1 MTGRGRTRLRR
12 LSSAAA
18 RRSVSGFF
26 HGDGGLREKRRKR
39 PHIQF
44 IKSIR
49 FTSARPSSARLPPPR
64 PSVHPSIHPSEARP
78 TQDRL
83 PSLPPVPS
91 RRARPFLRPSSGRES
106 LSRFASLPP
115 SDLSRIREEGTIVH
129 GRDKGAWV
137 VRAQLR
143 MRGYRSNR
151 RGSVSLSHVSCGS
164 RSIARMIWRS
174 CATTLEISARK
185 PLRRR

>member
-1 MTGRGRTRLRR
+1 MTSRGRNRLRR
-12 LSSAAA
+12 LSFAAA

-26 HGDGGLREKRRKR
+26 HGDGGLGEKRRKR

-49 FTSARPSSARLPPPR
+49 FTSARPSSARLRPPR
-64 PSVHPSIHPSEARP
+64 PSIHPSIRSKTDTRP
-78 TQDRL
+78 
-83 PSLPPVPS
+83 PSLPPVAPAHFS
-91 RRARPFLRPSSGRES
+91 VQAAAGSHSVDS
-106 LSRFASLPP
+106 PP
-115 SDLSRIREEGTIVH
+115 SDLQSRIREEGTIVH

-143 MRGYRSNR
+143 MRRYRSNR
-151 RGSVSLSHVSCGS
+151 SGSVSLSHVSCGS
-164 RSIARMIWRS
+164 RSIARMIWRP

>member
-1 MTGRGRTRLRR
+1 MAMAVSGRNDGSGRISN
-12 LSSAAA
+12 LSRA
-18 RRSVSGFF
+18 SVS
-26 HGDGGLREKRRKR
+26 
-39 PHIQF
+39 
-44 IKSIR
+44 
-49 FTSARPSSARLPPPR
+49 RLPVPPR
-64 PSVHPSIHPSEARP
+64 PAVVHRVRPSIHPSIHPK
-78 TQDRL
+78 QDRHKTAF
-83 PSLPPVPS
+83 PPS

-106 LSRFASLPP
+106 LSRFASLPPSLPP

-143 MRGYRSNR
+143 MRRYRSNR
-151 RGSVSLSHVSCGS
+151 SGSVSLSHVSCGS

>member
-1 MTGRGRTRLRR
+1 MSAAAPACTRLRR
-12 LSSAAA
+12 LSSSAA

-26 HGDGGLREKRRKR
+26 HGDGGLVEKRRKR

-49 FTSARPSSARLPPPR
+49 FTSARPTSARLRPPR
-64 PSVHPSIHPSEARP
+64 PSIHPSEARP

-83 PSLPPVPS
+83 PSLPPIPS
-91 RRARPFLRPSSGRES
+91 YRARPFLRPSSGRES
-106 LSRFASLPP
+106 LSRFAPLPP

-129 GRDKGAWV
+129 GRDKGARAA
-137 VRAQLR
+137 RAQLR
-143 MRGYRSNR
+143 IRRYRSNR
-151 RGSVSLSHVSCGS
+151 SGSVSLNHVSCGS

-174 CATTLEISARK
+174 CATTLEDVARK
-185 PLRRR
+185 ALRGR

>member
-18 RRSVSGFF
+18 RQAQRIGFLSWRWRSQGETTEAAAYPIYQEHPF
-26 HGDGGLREKRRKR
+26 HVCPSLLS
-39 PHIQF
+39 P
-44 IKSIR
+44 
-49 FTSARPSSARLPPPR
+49 PSSTA
-64 PSVHPSIHPSEARP
+64 SVHPSIHPK
-78 TQDRL
+78 QDRHKTAF
-83 PSLPPVPS
+83 PPS

-143 MRGYRSNR
+143 MRRYRSNR
-151 RGSVSLSHVSCGS
+151 SGSVSLSHVSCGS